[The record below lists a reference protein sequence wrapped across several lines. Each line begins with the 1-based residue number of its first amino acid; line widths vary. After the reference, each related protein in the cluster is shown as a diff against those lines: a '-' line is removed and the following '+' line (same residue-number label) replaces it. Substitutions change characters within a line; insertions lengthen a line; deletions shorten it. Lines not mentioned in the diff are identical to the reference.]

1 MINKRAKKRIVKGLW
16 AAVVA
21 LLLVVA
27 TLGYFIYERLY
38 TPNIQTAEDGFL
50 YIPTGSDFND
60 VVNLLKK
67 KKWLKDEATFRWTAT
82 QMIYTENIKPGRYKL
97 SNGMS
102 NKAVVAML
110 RSGRQVPVQMVF
122 NSIRTKHEFAQKV
135 GDQLEVTPDAV
146 LNLLEDREYLA
157 KMGFTPENVMALF
170 LPNTYEFYWN
180 TSADQFL
187 TRMKREYDKFWT
199 TTRQQQAEQQA
210 LSPVQVSILAS
221 IVQQES
227 NKEDEKPI
235 IAGVYLNRYRQGWKL
250 EADPTLVFALGD
262 FTVRRVLN
270 SYKLIDSPYNTYM
283 YKGLPPGPIC
293 IASQRSIDAVLKAAK
308 HNYMYF
314 CARDDFSGYHSF
326 AATYNQHL
334 SNARKF
340 QKALNRRGIRS

>member
-1 MINKRAKKRIVKGLW
+1 MNNRTKKRIVKGLW

-27 TLGYFIYERLY
+27 ALGYFIYERLY
-38 TPNIQTAEDGFL
+38 TPNIQTADDGFL
-50 YIPTGSDFND
+50 YIPTGSDFDD
-60 VVNLLKK
+60 VVNLLDK
-67 KKWLKDEATFRWTAT
+67 KKWLKDEATFRWTAS
-82 QMIYTENIKPGRYKL
+82 QMNYTEKVKPGRYKL

-102 NKAVVAML
+102 NKAVIAML
-110 RSGRQVPVQMVF
+110 RSGRQIPVQMVF

-187 TRMKREYDKFWT
+187 TRMKREYDKFWNAS
-199 TTRQQQAEQQA
+199 RKKQADQQS
-210 LSPVQVSILAS
+210 LSPVQVSIIAS

-235 IAGVYLNRYRQGWKL
+235 IAGVYLNRYRKGWKL

-293 IASQRSIDAVLKAAK
+293 IASQRSIDAVLKASN

-326 AATYNQHL
+326 AATYSQHL

-340 QKALNRRGIRS
+340 QQALNRRGIRS